1 MLRITVTI
9 THFIVSIALIC
20 FVPVP
25 QDSTAP
31 RNPSEA
37 YKRATEP
44 LRDWGKSNNQTLDT
58 NIAAN
63 KEQERRAREY
73 LKLFRIED
81 WNAKQLF
88 DLGQLYFI
96 ALMPAETEKAFAA
109 YLRDPTATEVTRA
122 RTDLL
127 WALASQRKWDE
138 AIPIAEQLL
147 DDSSYDWNINNYLQF
162 VIEGLR
168 TENVSRAITLSEKR
182 LPRLLQFAE
191 SQANNPGLVI
201 TILDK
206 ALELGSLYR
215 EAGNG
220 VTANVFSS
228 NFVSR
233 FQKSPLAS
241 NSKIKH
247 GVEAALLRLNLPG
260 SQAPVIEGSVFIDM
274 PKFKLADLKGKVI
287 LLDFLAH
294 WCGPCIVN
302 FPALDALQKKYES
315 RGLVIIG
322 LTQYYGFFGDHEK
335 TSDQEEL
342 AALKAL
348 KAERKAKLG
357 FVIGPQ
363 SNFLAYGITGLPA
376 YVLIDRMGKVRVIKT
391 SEAVGEGLEKI
402 IQSLIAEPGTLP

>member
-1 MLRITVTI
+1 MLRITVTVSY
-9 THFIVSIALIC
+9 FIISVALFC
-20 FVPVP
+20 SVPVP
-25 QDSTAP
+25 QDITVP

-37 YKRATEP
+37 YERATEP
-44 LRDWGKSNNQTLDT
+44 LRDWSKSNNQTLET

-73 LKLFRIED
+73 LKLFRIGD

-88 DLGQLYFI
+88 DLGQLYFV
-96 ALMPAETEKAFAA
+96 ALMPAETERAFAA
-109 YLRDPTATEVTRA
+109 YLRDPAATEVTRA

-147 DDSSYDWNINNYLQF
+147 NDSSYDWNINNYLQF

-168 TENVSRAITLSEKR
+168 TENISRAITLSEKR

-191 SQANNPGLVI
+191 SQANSPGLVI

-215 EAGNG
+215 EAGKG
-220 VTANVFSS
+220 DSAKVFSS
-228 NFVSR
+228 TFLSR

-241 NSKIKH
+241 NGKIKH
-247 GVEAALLRLNLPG
+247 GVEAALLRLNLTG
-260 SQAPVIEGSVFIDM
+260 SQAPAIEGSEFIDLPM
-274 PKFKLADLKGKVI
+274 FKLADLKGKVI

-315 RGLVIIG
+315 KGLVIIG
-322 LTQYYGFFGDHEK
+322 ITQYYGFFGDHEK
-335 TSDQEEL
+335 TSEPEEL

-348 KAERKAKLG
+348 KTERRAKLG
-357 FVIGPQ
+357 FVVGPQ
-363 SNFLAYGITGLPA
+363 SNFMAYGISGLPA
-376 YVLIDRMGKVRVIKT
+376 YVLIDRTGKVRVIKT
-391 SEAVGEGLEKI
+391 SEAVGEGLERI
-402 IQSLIAEPGTLP
+402 IQSLIAEP